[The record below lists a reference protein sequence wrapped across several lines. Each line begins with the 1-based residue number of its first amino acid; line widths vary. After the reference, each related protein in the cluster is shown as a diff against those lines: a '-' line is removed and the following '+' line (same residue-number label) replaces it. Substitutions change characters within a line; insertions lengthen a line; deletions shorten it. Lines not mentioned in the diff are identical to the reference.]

1 METNQNRELKLK
13 LLEMMKWFHAFCANH
28 SIRYYVLGGTM
39 LGAARHG
46 GFIPW
51 DDDIDVGVISEDY
64 MKLSELISK
73 TDQKRYVF
81 EWPETGA
88 PDYYYS
94 FAKLYDTSTT
104 LVENTRNR
112 IKRGIYL
119 DIFPLVGMGDDVMEA
134 KRRFDIIDR
143 QFRYLLARRTGIRK
157 GRSKLKNAAVYALRL
172 IPDFV
177 SRDTERL
184 VRLNRMANELPFNE
198 YKIGGNPFGAWRD
211 REIMDNSIMG
221 TPKLY
226 KFEDMEVYGSEHADE
241 YLTHLYGDWRKLP
254 PEEKRISHHDY
265 IELDLSR
272 SYLDR
277 G

>member
-1 METNQNRELKLK
+1 METNQDRELKLK

-119 DIFPLVGMGDDVMEA
+119 DIFPLVGMGNDMMKA

-226 KFEDMEVYGSEHADE
+226 KFEDTEVYGAEHADE